1 MNTAP
6 ASNSLQSLFVTSFSK
21 ALANAF
27 SDATKTDWR
36 AEAAKPIEA
45 HTPDP
50 TCVCFEL
57 ALSGGLEGQAS
68 VVLTS
73 ADMLHL
79 SSELVG
85 QPAESIAEE
94 HREALLN
101 TLQASTSRLIDDLLA
116 QHGAVTV
123 QASAAETLGT
133 ESTAIAHLRLSAD
146 SKPGGSVVLHVSPDL
161 LRAISPPAPAE
172 TPNPSTSNP
181 EAPPKSSPLPEDKRF
196 QRVIDVP
203 LNVKLRFGQRQL
215 TLREVLDLTSG
226 SLVEL
231 DRQVEEP
238 VDLMLDGR
246 IIARGEVVIVDGNY
260 GMRVTEIPPLATS
273 LFDQ

>member
-1 MNTAP
+1 MNTPP

-21 ALANAF
+21 ALADAF

-36 AEAAKPIEA
+36 AEAAKPIQA

-50 TCVCFEL
+50 TCVFFQL
-57 ALSGGLEGQAS
+57 ALSGGLQGQAS

-73 ADMLHL
+73 ADLLHL
-79 SSELVG
+79 SSELLG

-94 HREALLN
+94 HREALLH

-116 QHGAVTV
+116 HHGAVTV
-123 QASAAETLGT
+123 QASKAESLDT
-133 ESTAIAHLRLSAD
+133 ESISIAHLRLSAD

-172 TPNPSTSNP
+172 TPNPSIS
-181 EAPPKSSPLPEDKRF
+181 EAPSKSSPAQEDKRF

-215 TLREVLDLTSG
+215 SLREVLDLTSG

-260 GMRVTEIPPLATS
+260 GMRVTEIPPLASS
-273 LFDQ
+273 LFDR